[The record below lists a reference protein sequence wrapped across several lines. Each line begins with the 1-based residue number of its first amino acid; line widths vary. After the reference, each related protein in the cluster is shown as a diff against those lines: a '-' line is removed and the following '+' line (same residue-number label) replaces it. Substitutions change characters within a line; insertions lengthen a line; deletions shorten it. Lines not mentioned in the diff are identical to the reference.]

1 MISKNNFADV
11 RINTETL
18 CLAIDEVLRF
28 IEEQN
33 KLGNLSEITGKTL
46 ISMEYLKRTKND
58 EDMSIY
64 YP

>member
-18 CLAIDEVLRF
+18 CLAIEEVLRF

>member
-46 ISMEYLKRTKND
+46 ISMEYLKRTRD
-58 EDMSIY
+58 DDGVSIY